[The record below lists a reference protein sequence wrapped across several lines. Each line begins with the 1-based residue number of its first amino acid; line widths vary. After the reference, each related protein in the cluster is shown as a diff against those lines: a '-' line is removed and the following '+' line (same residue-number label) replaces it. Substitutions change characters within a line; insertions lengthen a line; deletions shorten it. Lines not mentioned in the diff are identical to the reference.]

1 MPGVATLSCEHGS
14 YIVDFS
20 RIAGTIGRGRTP
32 SSGGFMHDNE
42 TIDPVVYEWRPG
54 LILLPRIALKVTRT
68 GTRNSLLLP
77 GRYLIRRSRSLGRL
91 VYRRVHY

>member
-1 MPGVATLSCEHGS
+1 
-14 YIVDFS
+14 
-20 RIAGTIGRGRTP
+20 
-32 SSGGFMHDNE
+32 MHDNE
-42 TIDPVVYEWRPG
+42 SIDPAVYEWRPG
-54 LILLPRIALKVTRT
+54 LILLPRIALKVTRF